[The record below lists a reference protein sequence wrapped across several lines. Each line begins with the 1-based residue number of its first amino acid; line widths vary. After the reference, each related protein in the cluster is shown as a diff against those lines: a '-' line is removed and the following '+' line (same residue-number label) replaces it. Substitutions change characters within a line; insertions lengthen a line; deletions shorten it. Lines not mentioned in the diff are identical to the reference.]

1 MANGRRKRL
10 PGVAERAR
18 VITAIVIEPIA
29 PPVQAWIPALGATRS
44 SEESA
49 VRRKPAGTNA

>member
-1 MANGRRKRL
+1 MD
-10 PGVAERAR
+10 AESACPVWPSEAR

-44 SEESA
+44 TADSA
-49 VRRKPAGTNA
+49 ARKKPAGTNA